1 MNWKPGK
8 QMWLLLGATLLGVML
23 IMAGN
28 AMRESQPPEQPP
40 AQEQGSPSRAAEP
53 LMSLM
58 TSQEEFLAEK
68 VRGMLAMVEGAGEVQ
83 VAIRLSSSTRSSYAV
98 NATTGRKTTEEK
110 DQGGG
115 TRVISEE
122 SDSGQLVLVR
132 ETGSENPVVEQESA
146 ANIAGVLVVARGAA
160 EPQVK
165 ARLFRAVETGL
176 GVEPHKILVLP
187 MEGSDAK

>member
-1 MNWKPGK
+1 
-8 QMWLLLGATLLGVML
+8 
-23 IMAGN
+23 
-28 AMRESQPPEQPP
+28 
-40 AQEQGSPSRAAEP
+40 
-53 LMSLM
+53 MSLM